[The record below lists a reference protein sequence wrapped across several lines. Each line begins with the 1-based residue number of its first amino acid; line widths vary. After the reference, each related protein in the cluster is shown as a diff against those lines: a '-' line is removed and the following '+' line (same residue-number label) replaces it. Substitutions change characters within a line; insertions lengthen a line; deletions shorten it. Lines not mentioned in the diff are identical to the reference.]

1 MGQTKNFKV
10 EVAKLDYLYENTQS
24 AIISITV
31 LSIVIFF
38 TFRGHADQS
47 ALNVWLG
54 LNIALSILRAILLF
68 IYKKTTLNPHN
79 IRFFNS
85 MILLSVVT
93 SALLWGIGAQAILPS
108 DVEYQIL
115 MLLMVG
121 GLCAGSSVSN
131 ASNIKMFYSYMFFV
145 ITPYFYIFLVEE
157 SHISN
162 SVLIALLLYV
172 ILLLIIAKKISFNV
186 NKNFLLA
193 YDNRELVA
201 KLQQKVEEANKASE
215 AKSKFLSVM
224 SHEIR
229 TPLNAIIGFVKILKN
244 NESDEEKLKYLDTV
258 DKSSYLLMNVIND
271 VLDVSKIES
280 GKFSLEFTKFEP
292 KEELES
298 VYDLFKRSG
307 EEKGVHVINKISES
321 LPKCIKT
328 DKLRL
333 KQIISNLLSNAI
345 KFTEKGKNVEFICSF
360 DEKTSRLY
368 IEVKDEG
375 IGIAQ
380 ENIEN
385 ILKEF
390 TQADSSTAREYGGTG
405 LGLSIVSKLL
415 KLFGSELK
423 VHSELGKGSSFS
435 FVLPV
440 QIVHETKKVEYE
452 LLRADFHGEKV
463 LVAEDNKTNQM
474 LIKLLLEEM
483 NLEVIMANDGLEV
496 IELFEQ
502 EDVAL
507 VLMDI
512 NMPNKN
518 GIEAMLQIKEQ
529 NKNIPIIALTANAI
543 AGDKQKY
550 LDEGFDN
557 YLPKPIENDILL
569 RMLKKYLD

>member
-1 MGQTKNFKV
+1 
-10 EVAKLDYLYENTQS
+10 
-24 AIISITV
+24 
-31 LSIVIFF
+31 
-38 TFRGHADQS
+38 
-47 ALNVWLG
+47 
-54 LNIALSILRAILLF
+54 
-68 IYKKTTLNPHN
+68 
-79 IRFFNS
+79 
-85 MILLSVVT
+85 
-93 SALLWGIGAQAILPS
+93 
-108 DVEYQIL
+108 
-115 MLLMVG
+115 
-121 GLCAGSSVSN
+121 
-131 ASNIKMFYSYMFFV
+131 MFFV

-423 VHSELGKGSSFS
+423 VQSELGKGSSFS

-440 QIVHETKKVEYE
+440 QIVHETKKVEHE

-483 NLEVIMANDGLEV
+483 NLEVIMANDGLEA

>member
-1 MGQTKNFKV
+1 MGQSKNFKL

-24 AIISITV
+24 AIIAIVV

-38 TFRGHADQS
+38 TFQGQTDTTT
-47 ALNVWLG
+47 LYIWLT
-54 LNIALSILRAILLF
+54 LNIVTALLRAILLLY
-68 IYKKTTLNPHN
+68 YKRVKINMHN
-79 IRFFNS
+79 IPLFSNLILFFV
-85 MILLSVVT
+85 ILSG
-93 SALLWGIGAQAILPS
+93 LLWGVGAIFILPQ
-108 DVEYQIL
+108 DIEYQIL

-131 ASNIKMFYSYMFFV
+131 ASHIKMFYSYLFFV
-145 ITPYFYIFLVEE
+145 ISPYFYIFLTQE

-172 ILLLIIAKKISFNV
+172 LLLLLIAKKISFNV
-186 NKNFLLA
+186 NKNFQLA
-193 YDNRELVA
+193 YDNRELVE

-244 NESDEEKLKYLDTV
+244 NENDTEKLKYLDTV

-280 GKFSLEFTKFEP
+280 GKFTLEFIKFDP
-292 KEELES
+292 TEELES

-307 EEKGVHVINKISES
+307 EEKGVHIINKISKT

-345 KFTEKGKNVEFICSF
+345 KFTQKGKNIEFICSF
-360 DEKTSRLY
+360 KEESSTLY
-368 IEVKDEG
+368 IEIKDEG
-375 IGIAQ
+375 IGIAK

-423 VHSELGKGSSFS
+423 VHSKFGEGSSFS
-435 FVLPV
+435 FELPV
-440 QIVHETKKVEYE
+440 QTVQETKE
-452 LLRADFHGEKV
+452 LQKELPEVDFHRKKV

-474 LIKLLLEEM
+474 LIELFLEDM
-483 NLEVIMANDGLEV
+483 NLEVIMANDGVEAV
-496 IELFEQ
+496 ELFEK
-502 EDVAL
+502 ENVVL

-518 GIEAMLQIKEQ
+518 GIEAMIEMKQH
-529 NKNIPIIALTANAI
+529 NKNMPVIALTANAV
-543 AGDKQKY
+543 AGDKQHY
-550 LDEGFDN
+550 LNEGFDD
-557 YLPKPIENDILL
+557 YLPKPIENDVLVW
-569 RMLKKYLD
+569 MLKKYLD